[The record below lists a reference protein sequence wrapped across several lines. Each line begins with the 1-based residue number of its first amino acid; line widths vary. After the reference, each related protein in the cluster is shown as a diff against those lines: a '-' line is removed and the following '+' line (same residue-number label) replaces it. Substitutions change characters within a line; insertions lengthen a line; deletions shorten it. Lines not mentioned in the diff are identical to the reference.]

1 MGKDMRKNKLTKR
14 KVVNP
19 SPPFV
24 ARVVS
29 VGREPFWYD
38 INNDKIYLD
47 EKLKQELPREKWEGW
62 MMDAIPKKPP
72 HGEDNGEDR
81 GGDDGEEDERPILL
95 SGGSVILNPPKDIV
109 EIAKDII

>member
-1 MGKDMRKNKLTKR
+1 MRRNKSTKR
-14 KVVNP
+14 NVVNP
-19 SPPFV
+19 SPSFV

-38 INNDKIYLD
+38 VNNDKIYLD

-62 MMDAIPKKPP
+62 MMDALPKKA
-72 HGEDNGEDR
+72 NGGDR
-81 GGDDGEEDERPILL
+81 GGDDWDNNDGKEDEGPILL